1 MRICLGLGFSLGIF
15 LITNLFF
22 KYRFI
27 QSFYSSVNVIF
38 KEICQFHLSCQIC
51 WWKVFYNITYNFF
64 NFCMFDTDIPF
75 FVLILIIFV
84 LFPLFPP
91 LSVLLNICQ
100 FCWCSQRIILWF
112 HWFFSIVSF
121 TCFVFYLTPPTPLP
135 LISALPLEFS
145 LLFSDF
151 LM

>member
-51 WWKVFYNITYNFF
+51 WWKFFYNITYNFL

-75 FVLILIIFV
+75 FCSHFNNFCPLPFISPFVSVIKHLSILLMFSKNHPLVSLIFLY
-84 LFPLFPP
+84 
-91 LSVLLNICQ
+91 
-100 FCWCSQRIILWF
+100 
-112 HWFFSIVSF
+112 
-121 TCFVFYLTPPTPLP
+121 CFFYLFCFLLDSTYPPATNFCT
-135 LISALPLEFS
+135 SFRV
-145 LLFSDF
+145 
-151 LM
+151 